1 MLDFNLGETTDSAL
15 LLFCLE
21 LAKGGL
27 PVLDSSFEETTDPA
41 LSLLCLELANGV
53 LPMLEETSD
62 PPVLLL
68 FCLELAKGVLPM
80 LEEGTDPPSLL
91 LFCLEFA
98 KGVLPVLE
106 ETTDPS
112 DLEKAKGVLE
122 DPIVDRVSFLEDL
135 ASFLLILDPW
145 MALVPLEEVLELND
159 LTEPPAIG
167 SWPTP

>member
-1 MLDFNLGETTDSAL
+1 MLAERLCLEMAEGVLSVLDFNLGETTDSAL

-21 LAKGGL
+21 LTKGGL

-53 LPMLEETSD
+53 LPMLEETS
-62 PPVLLL
+62 
-68 FCLELAKGVLPM
+68 
-80 LEEGTDPPSLL
+80 DPPSLL

-135 ASFLLILDPW
+135 ASFLLILDLW

>member
-1 MLDFNLGETTDSAL
+1 MWAEQLCLEMAEGVLPVLDFNFGEATNPAL

-27 PVLDSSFEETTDPA
+27 PVLDSSFEEAADPA

-68 FCLELAKGVLPM
+68 FCLELAKGV
-80 LEEGTDPPSLL
+80 
-91 LFCLEFA
+91 
-98 KGVLPVLE
+98 PVLE

-122 DPIVDRVSFLEDL
+122 DPTVDRVSFLEDL

>member
-1 MLDFNLGETTDSAL
+1 MLAERLCLEMAEGVLPVLDFNLGETTDPAL

-27 PVLDSSFEETTDPA
+27 PVLDSSFEEPTDPA
-41 LSLLCLELANGV
+41 LS
-53 LPMLEETSD
+53 
-62 PPVLLL
+62 L

-145 MALVPLEEVLELND
+145 LVLVPLVEVLELND